1 MQIPCQKNNVFGIYH
16 HSKKHTNGN
25 DKNKQHPDL
34 AGPQKHKRFAK
45 TVGIH
50 GILPKHDTKI
60 RRMDIIDDKSFAKKQ
75 KIRMGT
81 GSSIGIDKTE
91 KTFCYQQTTGNV

>member
-1 MQIPCQKNNVFGIYH
+1 MQVSCQKNNVFGIYH
-16 HSKKHTNGN
+16 YSKKYPNGN
-25 DKNKQHPDL
+25 DKIKQHPDL
-34 AGPQKHKRFAK
+34 AGPQEHKFFAE

-60 RRMDIIDDKSFAKKQ
+60 RRINIIDEKLFAKKQ

-81 GSSIGIDKTE
+81 RSNIGIGKIE
-91 KTFCYQQTTGNV
+91 KTFCHQ